1 MVSIDP
7 LHVYTCDVITRARDD
22 IRHVGVTG
30 PVIALVLCF
39 QNDTEKM
46 VICVIVGCCKNSK
59 RVQGISFYRLPAV
72 ISHQGDRAQELSQK
86 RRGLTLGQRSIPTP
100 AFVVGILCRVRV
112 QYYVY

>member
-1 MVSIDP
+1 MHARISLRGTYVHVQYGSQKKFPFFETRYHATVILCSVFISVPFYNRSIA
-7 LHVYTCDVITRARDD
+7 CDVITRARDD

-46 VICVIVGCCKNSK
+46 VICAIVGCCKNSK

-72 ISHQGDRAQELSQK
+72 IKSS
-86 RRGLTLGQRSIPTP
+86 RG
-100 AFVVGILCRVRV
+100 
-112 QYYVY
+112 